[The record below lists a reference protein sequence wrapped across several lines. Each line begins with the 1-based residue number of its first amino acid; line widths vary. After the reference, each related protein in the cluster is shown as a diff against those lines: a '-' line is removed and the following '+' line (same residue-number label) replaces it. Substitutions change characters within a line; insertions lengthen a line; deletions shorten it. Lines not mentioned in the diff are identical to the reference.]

1 MLGRMGAN
9 VPPLRTARLRL
20 EPVTA
25 ALAKAILAGDLSGVS
40 AAPGWPHEHT
50 TSGLAHAVQASHPL
64 GWLITTAGQVIG
76 DAGTHGA
83 PDQRGCVEIGYGLAA
98 PYRGQGFGSEAVA
111 AMTAWLL
118 SQPDIARVRACT
130 AAGNM
135 ASRRVLEKA
144 GYRLISHD
152 KGECVYEYRR

>member
-1 MLGRMGAN
+1 MLSRVSAS

-25 ALAKAILAGDLSGVS
+25 MVAHAILAGDLSGVS

-50 TSGLAHAVQASHPL
+50 AAGLAHAAQAGHPP
-64 GWLITTAGQVIG
+64 GWLITAAGEVIG
-76 DAGTHGA
+76 DCGTHGP
-83 PDQRGCVEIGYGLAA
+83 PDERGCVEIGYGLAA
-98 PYRGQGFGSEAVA
+98 PYRGRGFGSEAVT

-118 SQPDIARVRACT
+118 IQPDIARVRACT
-130 AAGNM
+130 AAGNI

-144 GYRLISHD
+144 GYRLADHD
-152 KGECVYEYRR
+152 KDECVYERP